1 MASFNVKISF
11 NGRDFSI
18 LFGQNGTVGNLKT
31 LFQLQSGVPARE
43 IELSFKNRVLLDTE
57 TLSGAGFLQN
67 DVLIAQRGQT
77 IGQNTPSSQPSQSDL
92 LRQALANGTS
102 RALQNPQSSQPSQ
115 PSLFP
120 TAPIVQPTPQ
130 RRADASRNTPL
141 SQNTLPNTDVLR
153 QVLRNIGGQ
162 GGQQQ
167 QQQPRN
173 RRVTIPD
180 PEVFRSE
187 ILADPDSLTQLLHND
202 PMLAEAVLADDR
214 TMLIAILEERTRAN
228 MEKEEAENR
237 RIDELNKDPYSAAAQ
252 AEIEKRIHDENVG
265 KNYADA
271 VEHIPESFGRVV
283 MLYIPCLVNG
293 IPCQAFVD
301 SGAQSTIMSVEFAT
315 KCNIM
320 RLVDTRFAGMAQGVG
335 TAPIVGRVHL
345 AQIKIGTQ
353 FYPFS
358 ITVIDGKKG
367 VEFLLGLDML
377 RRHQCMIDL
386 RQDGLQVGGELVKFL
401 SEGEIDEMKHE
412 RESNAME
419 MDGQKQPELKIDN
432 SEHTFPE
439 ADIEEL
445 VELGYGREQV
455 LEALIVS
462 NGNKEA
468 AALFLIENPMK

>member
-1 MASFNVKISF
+1 MATFNVKISF
-11 NGRDFSI
+11 NGNDFSI
-18 LFGQNGTVGNLKT
+18 LFGQSGTVGNLKQI
-31 LFQLQSGVPARE
+31 FQLQSGVPARE
-43 IELSFKNRVLLDTE
+43 IELSFKNRVLADTE
-57 TLSGAGFLQN
+57 TLNGAGYLQN
-67 DVLIAQRGQT
+67 DVLVAKRYQSL
-77 IGQNTPSSQPSQSDL
+77 QNTPQSSQPSQSDL

-115 PSLFP
+115 PTLFP

-141 SQNTLPNTDVLR
+141 SQTTLPNTDVLR
-153 QVLRNIGGQ
+153 QILSNI

-167 QQQPRN
+167 QPRA
-173 RRVTIPD
+173 RRVSIPD
-180 PEVFRSE
+180 PDVFRSE

-228 MEKEEAENR
+228 MEKEQAENR

-252 AEIEKRIHDENVG
+252 AEIEKRIHDDNVG

-283 MLYIPCLVNG
+283 MLYIPCVVNG

-345 AQIKIGTQ
+345 AQIKIGSQ

-377 RRHQCMIDL
+377 RRHQCTIDL

-419 MDGQKQPELKIDN
+419 LDGQKKAESKIDN
-432 SEHTFPE
+432 SEHKFPE
-439 ADIEEL
+439 ADIHEL

-462 NGNKEA
+462 GGNKEA
-468 AALFLIENPMK
+468 AALFLIENPLK

>member
-11 NGRDFSI
+11 DGNDFSI
-18 LFGQNGTVGNLKT
+18 LFGQSGTVGNLKQ
-31 LFQLQSGVPARE
+31 LFQLQCSVPARE
-43 IELSFKNRVLLDTE
+43 IELSYKNRVLLDTE
-57 TLSGAGFLQN
+57 TLNTIGFIQN
-67 DVLIAQRGQT
+67 DVLVAKRVRLQA
-77 IGQNTPSSQPSQSDL
+77 NTPHSQPSQSDL

-120 TAPIVQPTPQ
+120 TPFVAQPTQPTPQ
-130 RRADASRNTPL
+130 RRQDASRNTPL
-141 SQNTLPNTDVLR
+141 AQTTLPNTDVLR
-153 QVLRNIGGQ
+153 QILGNIGGR
-162 GGQQQ
+162 
-167 QQQPRN
+167 QQQPRANN
-173 RRVTIPD
+173 RRLNIPD
-180 PEVFRSE
+180 PDVFRSE
-187 ILADPDSLTQLLHND
+187 ILADPDSLTHLLHND

-214 TMLIAILEERTRAN
+214 TMLIAILEERTRAK
-228 MEKEEAENR
+228 MEKEELENR
-237 RIDELNKDPYSAAAQ
+237 RIDELNRAPDSAAAQ
-252 AEIEKRIHDENVG
+252 AEIEKRIHDENVA
-265 KNYADA
+265 KNYEAA

-283 MLYIPCLVNG
+283 MLYIPCVVNG

-345 AQIKIGTQ
+345 AQIKIGSQ

-377 RRHQCMIDL
+377 RRHQCTIDL

-401 SEGEIDEMKHE
+401 SEGEIDEMKQE
-412 RESNAME
+412 RESNAMDTE
-419 MDGQKQPELKIDN
+419 GQPSKIDN
-432 SEHTFPE
+432 FEHKFPE
-439 ADIEEL
+439 SDIHEL
-445 VELGYGREQV
+445 VELGYGRDQV
-455 LEALIVS
+455 LEALVVS

>member
-11 NGRDFSI
+11 NGTDYSI
-18 LFGQNGTVGNLKT
+18 LFGQNGTVGNLKQ
-31 LFQLQSGVPARE
+31 LFQLQSGVAARE
-43 IELSFKNRVLLDTE
+43 IELSHKNRVLLDTE
-57 TLSGAGFLQN
+57 TLSGAGFIQN
-67 DVLIAQRGQT
+67 DVLIAKRYQSL
-77 IGQNTPSSQPSQSDL
+77 NTPSSQPSQSDL

-153 QVLRNIGGQ
+153 QVLRNIGQ

-167 QQQPRN
+167 P
-173 RRVTIPD
+173 RRVSIPD
-180 PEVFRSE
+180 PDVFRSE

-228 MEKEEAENR
+228 MEKEQAENR

-283 MLYIPCLVNG
+283 MLYIPCVVNG

-412 RESNAME
+412 RDSNAME
-419 MDGQKQPELKIDN
+419 MEGQKTEVKIDN
-432 SEHTFPE
+432 SAHNFPE
-439 ADIEEL
+439 ADIKEL

-462 NGNKEA
+462 NGNKES
-468 AALFLIENPMK
+468 AALFLIENPLK

>member
-1 MASFNVKISF
+1 MASLNVKISMDGNNF
-11 NGRDFSI
+11 TI
-18 LFGQNGTVGNLKT
+18 LFGQNGTVGNLKQ
-31 LFQLQSGVPARE
+31 LFQLQSGVPSKE
-43 IELSFKNRVLLDTE
+43 VELSFRNRVLLDSE
-57 TLSGAGFLQN
+57 TLGGLGFTQGDFISARRVGLQN
-67 DVLIAQRGQT
+67 
-77 IGQNTPSSQPSQSDL
+77 NTNTNNNTQLPQSLPSQPSQPTAQRPSSDL

-102 RALQNPQSSQPSQ
+102 RALQNPQPSQ
-115 PSLFP
+115 
-120 TAPIVQPTPQ
+120 TTPQ
-130 RRADASRNTPL
+130 RREASRNNSLGPT
-141 SQNTLPNTDVLR
+141 TLPNTDVLR
-153 QVLRNIGGQ
+153 QILSNI

-167 QQQPRN
+167 QPQQRQP

-180 PEVFRSE
+180 PDVFRSE
-187 ILADPDSLTQLLHND
+187 ILADPDSLTHLLHND

-214 TMLIAILEERTRAN
+214 TMLIAILEERARAN
-228 MEKEEAENR
+228 MEKKELENR
-237 RIDELNKDPYSAAAQ
+237 RIDELNQDPYSAAAQ
-252 AEIEKRIHDENVG
+252 AEIEKRIRDENVG
-265 KNYADA
+265 KNYEDA

-283 MLYIPCLVNG
+283 MLYIPCVVNG
-293 IPCQAFVD
+293 TPCQAFVD

-345 AQIKIGTQ
+345 AQIKIGSQ

-377 RRHQCMIDL
+377 RRHQCLIDL
-386 RQDGLQVGGELVKFL
+386 QQDGLQIGGELVKFL

-412 RESNAME
+412 RESNSME
-419 MDGQKQPELKIDN
+419 LDGQKIESKIEA
-432 SEHTFPE
+432 EHKFPE
-439 ADIEEL
+439 ADIREL
-445 VELGYGREQV
+445 VELGYGRAQV

-468 AALFLIENPMK
+468 AALFLIENPLK

>member
-11 NGRDFSI
+11 NGNDYSI
-18 LFGQNGTVGNLKT
+18 LFGQNGSVGNLKQ
-31 LFQLQSGVPARE
+31 LFQLQSGVPSKE
-43 IELSFKNRVLLDTE
+43 VELSYRNRVLLDTE
-57 TLSGAGFLQN
+57 TLSALGFVQGDVIAAKRVQFQN
-67 DVLIAQRGQT
+67 
-77 IGQNTPSSQPSQSDL
+77 NTQSTLPSQRPATDL

-102 RALQNPQSSQPSQ
+102 RALQNPQPSQ
-115 PSLFP
+115 PN
-120 TAPIVQPTPQ
+120 QPTPQ
-130 RRADASRNTPL
+130 RREPSRNSPL
-141 SQNTLPNTDVLR
+141 GQTTLPNTDVLR
-153 QVLRNIGGQ
+153 QILSNIGGQ
-162 GGQQQ
+162 QQT
-167 QQQPRN
+167 QQP

-180 PEVFRSE
+180 PDVFRSE
-187 ILADPDSLTQLLHND
+187 ILADPDSLTHLLHND

-214 TMLIAILEERTRAN
+214 TMLIAILEERARTN
-228 MEKEEAENR
+228 MEKKELENR
-237 RIDELNKDPYSAAAQ
+237 RIDELNQDPYSAAAQ

-265 KNYADA
+265 KNYEDA

-283 MLYIPCLVNG
+283 MLYIPCVVNG

-345 AQIKIGTQ
+345 AQIKIGSQ

-377 RRHQCMIDL
+377 RRHQCLIDL

-401 SEGEIDEMKHE
+401 SEGEIDEMKQE
-412 RESNAME
+412 RESNSME
-419 MDGQKQPELKIDN
+419 VDGQKLEPKIDN
-432 SEHTFPE
+432 SEHNFPE
-439 ADIEEL
+439 ADIREL
-445 VELGYGREQV
+445 VELGYGRAQV

-468 AALFLIENPMK
+468 AALFLIENPLK

>member
-1 MASFNVKISF
+1 MTSLNVKISF
-11 NGRDFSI
+11 NGTDYSI
-18 LFGQNGTVGNLKT
+18 LFGQNGSIGNLKQ
-31 LFQLQSGVPARE
+31 LFQLQSGVPSKE
-43 IELSFKNRVLLDTE
+43 VELSYRDRVLLDIE
-57 TLSGAGFLQN
+57 TLSSIGFTHGDSIAAKRVQLQN
-67 DVLIAQRGQT
+67 
-77 IGQNTPSSQPSQSDL
+77 NTQLPQSFPSQSSQSTPQRSSTDL

-102 RALQNPQSSQPSQ
+102 RALQNPQPSQQSQP
-115 PSLFP
+115 
-120 TAPIVQPTPQ
+120 IQPTPQ
-130 RRADASRNTPL
+130 RREPSRNTPL
-141 SQNTLPNTDVLR
+141 GQATLPNTDVLR
-153 QVLRNIGGQ
+153 QILSNIGGQ
-162 GGQQQ
+162 
-167 QQQPRN
+167 QQP

-180 PEVFRSE
+180 PDVFRSE
-187 ILADPDSLTQLLHND
+187 ILADPDSLTHLLHND

-214 TMLIAILEERTRAN
+214 TMLIALLEERARAN
-228 MEKEEAENR
+228 MEKKELENR
-237 RIDELNKDPYSAAAQ
+237 RIDELNQDPYSAAAQ

-265 KNYADA
+265 KNYEDA

-283 MLYIPCLVNG
+283 MLYIPCVVNG

-377 RRHQCMIDL
+377 RRHQCLIDL

-412 RESNAME
+412 RESNSME
-419 MDGQKQPELKIDN
+419 VEGKKIDQKIE
-432 SEHTFPE
+432 SDHKFPE
-439 ADIEEL
+439 ADIKEL
-445 VELGYGREQV
+445 VELGYGRAEV
-455 LEALIVS
+455 LEALVVS

-468 AALFLIENPMK
+468 AALFLIENPLK

>member
-1 MASFNVKISF
+1 MATFNVKISF
-11 NGRDFSI
+11 NGNEYSI
-18 LFGQNGTVGNLKT
+18 LFGQSGTVGNLKQ
-31 LFQLQSGVPARE
+31 LLQLQTGVPGRE
-43 IELSFKNRVLLDTE
+43 VELSYKNRVLSDTE
-57 TLSGAGFLQN
+57 TLIGAGFIQN
-67 DVLIAQRGQT
+67 DVVIAKRYQSM
-77 IGQNTPSSQPSQSDL
+77 QNPSQSSQPSQSDL

-102 RALQNPQSSQPSQ
+102 RALQNPQASQPSQ

-120 TAPIVQPTPQ
+120 TAPIVQPSPQ
-130 RRADASRNTPL
+130 RRPDAARNTPL
-141 SQNTLPNTDVLR
+141 SQTSLPNTDVLR
-153 QVLRNIGGQ
+153 QILSNI

-167 QQQPRN
+167 QPRA
-173 RRVTIPD
+173 RRVSIPD
-180 PEVFRSE
+180 PDVFRSE

-228 MEKEEAENR
+228 MEKEQAENR

-283 MLYIPCLVNG
+283 MLYIPCVVNG

-377 RRHQCMIDL
+377 RRHQCLIDL

-412 RESNAME
+412 RESNSME
-419 MDGQKQPELKIDN
+419 LDGQKKPELKIDN
-432 SEHTFPE
+432 SEHKFPE
-439 ADIEEL
+439 ADIHEL

-462 NGNKEA
+462 GGNKEA
-468 AALFLIENPMK
+468 AALFLIENPLK

>member
-11 NGRDFSI
+11 DGNHFSI
-18 LFGQNGTVGNLKT
+18 LFGQSGTVGNLKQ
-31 LFQLQSGVPARE
+31 LFQLQSSVPARE
-43 IELSFKNRVLLDTE
+43 IELSYKNRVLLDTE
-57 TLSGAGFLQN
+57 TLNTIGFIQN
-67 DVLIAQRGQT
+67 DVLVAKRVQLQA
-77 IGQNTPSSQPSQSDL
+77 NTPHSSQPSQSDL

-102 RALQNPQSSQPSQ
+102 RALQNPQSSQSSQ

-120 TAPIVQPTPQ
+120 TPFVAQPTQPTPQ
-130 RRADASRNTPL
+130 RRQDASRNTPL
-141 SQNTLPNTDVLR
+141 AQTTLPNTDVLR
-153 QVLRNIGGQ
+153 QILGNIGGR
-162 GGQQQ
+162 
-167 QQQPRN
+167 QQQPRANN
-173 RRVTIPD
+173 RRLNIPD
-180 PEVFRSE
+180 PDVFRSE
-187 ILADPDSLTQLLHND
+187 ILADPDSLTHLLHND

-214 TMLIAILEERTRAN
+214 TMLIAILEERTRAK
-228 MEKEEAENR
+228 MEKEELENR
-237 RIDELNKDPYSAAAQ
+237 RIDELNRAPDSAAAQ
-252 AEIEKRIHDENVG
+252 AEIEKRIHDENVA
-265 KNYADA
+265 KNYEAA

-283 MLYIPCLVNG
+283 MLYIPCVVNG

-345 AQIKIGTQ
+345 AQIKIGSQ

-377 RRHQCMIDL
+377 RRHQCTIDL

-401 SEGEIDEMKHE
+401 SEGEIDEMKQE
-412 RESNAME
+412 RESNAMDTE
-419 MDGQKQPELKIDN
+419 GQPSKIDN
-432 SEHTFPE
+432 SEHKFPE
-439 ADIEEL
+439 ADIHEL
-445 VELGYGREQV
+445 VELGYRRDQV
-455 LEALIVS
+455 LEALVVS

-468 AALFLIENPMK
+468 AALFLIENPLK